1 MHYLK
6 AISCP
11 EIRRVNRPLD
21 VLQTGLWRVSLLRG
35 DEKIDLEIGHV
46 NRPRAKT
53 NTTIRILTFAIL
65 TLRWVSKA
73 GLYD

>member
-6 AISCP
+6 AKSCP
-11 EIRRVNRPLD
+11 QIRRVNRPLD
-21 VLQTGLWRVSLLRG
+21 VLQTGLGCVSLLRG
-35 DEKIDLEIGHV
+35 DEKIDFEIGRV
-46 NRPRAKT
+46 NRPIAKT
-53 NTTIRILTFAIL
+53 NTTIRILTFYIL

>member
-6 AISCP
+6 AKSCP
-11 EIRRVNRPLD
+11 EIGRVNRPLD
-21 VLQTGLWRVSLLRG
+21 VLQTGLWCISLLRG
-35 DEKIDLEIGHV
+35 DEKIDFEIGRV

-53 NTTIRILTFAIL
+53 NTIRALTFYIL